1 MAVAEAVAEAEAVV
15 AAAAAAVA
23 GVKKKEGFEQTPG
36 GECFN
41 QQPFWLSPYGD

>member
-1 MAVAEAVAEAEAVV
+1 MAAVV
-15 AAAAAAVA
+15 GA

-41 QQPFWLSPYGD
+41 QQPFWLSPCRD

>member
-1 MAVAEAVAEAEAVV
+1 MAVAATAVAV
-15 AAAAAAVA
+15 AA

-41 QQPFWLSPYGD
+41 QQPFWLSPCGD

>member
-1 MAVAEAVAEAEAVV
+1 MVMAMAEAEAE
-15 AAAAAAVA
+15 AEAAVA